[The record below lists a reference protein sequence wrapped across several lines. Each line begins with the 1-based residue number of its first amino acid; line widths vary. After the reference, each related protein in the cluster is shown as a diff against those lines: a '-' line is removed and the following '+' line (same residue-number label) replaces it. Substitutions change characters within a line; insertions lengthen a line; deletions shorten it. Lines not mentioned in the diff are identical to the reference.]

1 MRSVRSDCMGC
12 GIEPRKIRYRRGRE
26 FLFAQR
32 QLCGTATRGA
42 VALPGSK
49 ATSRAKGLHRKL
61 GGLASGRQSW
71 VRGTVR
77 IGRRGAVADD
87 ARTREVGLRHSSC
100 EAGKKTERSAAELVE
115 PRAGTKGNAGQLRM
129 RRTPSR
135 VKRDTGRWFAYGN
148 ILFTAVTLPR
158 WEPYAGKPPV
168 RICAGGAR

>member
-87 ARTREVGLRHSSC
+87 ARTREVGPCHSSC
-100 EAGKKTERSAAELVE
+100 EADKKTERSAAELVE

-135 VKRDTGRWFAYGN
+135 VSVTQDVGSH
-148 ILFTAVTLPR
+148 TATYCRHSPR